1 MSDVQKWICE
11 GRLMEDAVLKYTA
24 TQYPI
29 LNFTLHSK
37 RSYEVKGVTREE
49 NLTADCTVLGEL
61 GQKLAPQ
68 MKASVKLIV
77 GGKWKL
83 NEWTDQKTGQP
94 RKRHVVTVDEVDV
107 LGTTVLQIPEMRA
120 QEPAPMDDG
129 SSMPF

>member
-1 MSDVQKWICE
+1 
-11 GRLMEDAVLKYTA
+11 MEDAVLKYTA
-24 TQYPI
+24 SQYPI

-37 RSYEVKGVTREE
+37 RSYEIKGVTREE
-49 NLTADCTVLGEL
+49 NLTADCTVLGEM

-68 MKASVKLIV
+68 MKAGVKLMV
-77 GGKWKL
+77 RGRWKL

-120 QEPAPMDDG
+120 QEPAKPPEDDL
-129 SSMPF
+129 PF

>member
-37 RSYEVKGVTREE
+37 RNYQVKDEMRTEV
-49 NLTADCTVLGEL
+49 LDADCTILGKDGER
-61 GQKLAPQ
+61 LAPQ
-68 MKASVKLIV
+68 LRAGVKV
-77 GGKWKL
+77 MVRGRWKL
-83 NEWTDQKTGQP
+83 SIWTDQKSGQE
-94 RKRHVVTVDEVDV
+94 RRRHVVTVDEVDV

-120 QEPAPMDDG
+120 PEAAPDADG
-129 SSMPF
+129 PCPF